1 MRYLLSHLI
10 SIFKAENRK
19 ALESGIS
26 TFRTRDRCKAKI
38 KAKGALFINLNIGA
52 IFSV

>member
-1 MRYLLSHLI
+1 MRYLLGHLI

-26 TFRTRDRCKAKI
+26 TFKTRDRCKAKI
-38 KAKGALFINLNIGA
+38 KAKDALFINLNIGA